1 VERARHLLEATD
13 LPVDLVA
20 HQSGFGTTA
29 SLRHHL
35 HAAIGVSPMAYRRTF
50 QPQESPAGARL

>member
-1 VERARHLLEATD
+1 
-13 LPVDLVA
+13 
-20 HQSGFGTTA
+20 GTTS

-50 QPQESPAGARL
+50 HAHGSPSAHADI